1 MPSAQDFA
9 ERLREQAYKTLLPQ
23 IEDLERELQNL
34 NNSISGGVRQVT
46 QKLEALQ
53 HIELPTTRLVLD
65 EILEEL
71 NREKDLKANA
81 LSRFTR
87 AVRQKETQEEILA
100 LLLDCAHSYFPRV
113 ALFAVRGNE
122 FIGWSSRGYSEEA
135 SKNISACSFLRSE
148 SPHLQEALEGEGPM
162 TATDFSEDNGHLK
175 LIRNEEQEP
184 LHILP
189 LRALQRPVALLL
201 ASGPEETLQYL
212 DMLSI
217 LVDFTVLRLENI
229 AFRILYELK
238 AAEPEPEIKPAQEA
252 TTAAPEP
259 VIAEKSPAE
268 APKSAPE
275 QAPPEET
282 IFTED
287 ALRSLLESAEEATTE
302 TELVGAEAEAEEPVR
317 ETEVES
323 EEALTADSLL
333 ADVFDDQ
340 IQEKSQTAD
349 DQAASVGYD
358 VETPAAMPAV
368 PADAVPEE
376 KPQAEAIGRDQAQEE
391 PQATDEQKLHA
402 EARKFARLLVSEIK
416 LYNESHVLEGREN
429 KDLYIRLKRDI
440 DRSREMYE
448 QRVSPIVSQKIDH
461 FHEEIIR
468 TLGNNDSSTLGSEYP
483 GPRVE
488 S

>member
-81 LSRFTR
+81 LSRFTH

-100 LLLDCAHSYFPRV
+100 SLLDCAHSYFPRV

-135 SKNISACSFLRSE
+135 SKSISACSFLRSE

-162 TATDFSEDNGHLK
+162 TAADFSEDNGHLK
-175 LIRNEEQEP
+175 LIRHEEQEP

-238 AAEPEPEIKPAQEA
+238 AAEPEPEIQPAQEA
-252 TTAAPEP
+252 ATAAPEP
-259 VIAEKSPAE
+259 VIAEESPAE

-287 ALRSLLESAEEATTE
+287 ALRSLLESAQEATTE
-302 TELVGAEAEAEEPVR
+302 TELVGAEAEAEEPVP

-333 ADVFDDQ
+333 ADIFDDQ
-340 IQEKSQTAD
+340 VQEKSQAAD
-349 DQAASVGYD
+349 DQAASVAYE
-358 VETPAAMPAV
+358 VETHAAMPAG
-368 PADAVPEE
+368 AVPEKE
-376 KPQAEAIGRDQAQEE
+376 LQIEAIGRDQAQEE
-391 PQATDEQKLHA
+391 PQATDEEKLHT

-440 DRSREMYE
+440 DRSREMYQ
-448 QRVSPIVSQKIDH
+448 QRVSPIVLQKIDH

-468 TLGNNDSSTLGSEYP
+468 TLGNNDPSTLGSDYP